1 MQQQTSKQIAMHVSV
16 VSIVWNIAL
25 SAFKLF
31 AGIIAHSN
39 AMISDAVHSASD
51 VFSTIIVM
59 IGVNISSKERDADH
73 PYGHERFESLAAI
86 VLALVLLVTG
96 LGIGYVGVC
105 DIIGGKMRN
114 WRSPVCLRWW
124 QRSCP
129 LLSKR

>member
-73 PYGHERFESLAAI
+73 PTATS
-86 VLALVLLVTG
+86 ALRALPPSS
-96 LGIGYVGVC
+96 
-105 DIIGGKMRN
+105 
-114 WRSPVCLRWW
+114 WRWCCW
-124 QRSCP
+124 
-129 LLSKR
+129 